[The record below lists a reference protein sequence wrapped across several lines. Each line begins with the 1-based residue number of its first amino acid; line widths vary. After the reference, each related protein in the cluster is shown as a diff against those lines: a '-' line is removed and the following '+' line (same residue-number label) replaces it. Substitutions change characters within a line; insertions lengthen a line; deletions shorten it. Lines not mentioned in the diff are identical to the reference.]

1 MAPGFLGCS
10 STTARPDSRKLTR
23 HTVGRLV
30 TCGNGGHESGGV
42 LAGEEGSVVWW
53 QHLSRSDSVGT
64 CTEHHFWSC
73 GGRGGDRGQH
83 QWKGA
88 VQNVPRPEAGLGVDH
103 LSVTAF
109 FGAPFSPDGPLCRP
123 RPDTVHSV
131 MVGGAKG

>member
-30 TCGNGGHESGGV
+30 TCGNGGHKSGGV

-73 GGRGGDRGQH
+73 GGRGRRQGSASVEGGCAERTEARG
-83 QWKGA
+83 
-88 VQNVPRPEAGLGVDH
+88 RLGR
-103 LSVTAF
+103 
-109 FGAPFSPDGPLCRP
+109 GPLECDGILWCPFLTRW
-123 RPDTVHSV
+123 S
-131 MVGGAKG
+131 AL